1 MFNLD
6 DITNENNEEHIKK
19 WPYVPD
25 QWCKIFIIGG
35 FWSGKT
41 NALVSLI
48 IQQDDIDKIYLYTKK
63 FKLTKAWIFD

>member
-35 FWSGKT
+35 F
-41 NALVSLI
+41 
-48 IQQDDIDKIYLYTKK
+48 
-63 FKLTKAWIFD
+63 